1 MRLSIIIPAHNEEKR
16 IGETLENYFKFFDKT
31 SKTNNFEYELI
42 VVLSGCN
49 DKTGQVAESYRNP
62 SLRIIDVKK
71 KGKGL
76 AVKEGFK
83 DALERDNDLIGFV
96 DADMATFPEDFFDL
110 FKHIGSA
117 DGMIA
122 NRYDSRSKIYPS
134 FSFRRIV
141 VGRGFNFLVRCL
153 FLLPYED
160 TQCGAKVFKAHALK
174 KVIHSIG
181 MTQWAFDVE
190 LLYLCH
196 KNDLFIKEIPTKWR
210 AIGESKIKVLRS
222 SIQMFLSIIQLRI
235 IKSPLKRLLKPLSPI
250 VMILWKIS
258 KG

>member
-16 IGETLENYFKFFDKT
+16 IGETLESYFRFFDKT
-31 SKTNNFEYELI
+31 SKINNFEYELI

-49 DKTGQVAESYRNP
+49 DKTGQVAESYGHP
-62 SLRIIDVKK
+62 CLRIVDVKK

-83 DALERDNDLIGFV
+83 DALARDNNLIGFV
-96 DADMATFPEDFFDL
+96 DADMATLPEDFFDL

-117 DGMIA
+117 DGIIA
-122 NRYDSRSKIYPS
+122 NRYDLRSKIYPS
-134 FSFRRIV
+134 FSFRRLII
-141 VGRGFNFLVRCL
+141 GRGFSFLVRSL

-160 TQCGAKVFKAHALK
+160 TQCGAKMFKANALR
-174 KVIHSIG
+174 KVLHSIG

-196 KNDLFIKEIPTKWR
+196 KKGLFIRQIPTIWR
-210 AIGESKIKVLRS
+210 AVGESKIKIFRS
-222 SIQMFLSIIQLRI
+222 SIQMFLSILQLRM
-235 IKSPLKRLLKPLSPI
+235 IKSPLKRLLKPLSPVVI
-250 VMILWKIS
+250 MVWRIS

>member
-122 NRYDSRSKIYPS
+122 NRYDPRPSTSTYNDASCVATQATACCMARSVAARMPMASISEAETMPTPQMQ
-134 FSFRRIV
+134 
-141 VGRGFNFLVRCL
+141 CL
-153 FLLPYED
+153 
-160 TQCGAKVFKAHALK
+160 Q
-174 KVIHSIG
+174 
-181 MTQWAFDVE
+181 
-190 LLYLCH
+190 
-196 KNDLFIKEIPTKWR
+196 
-210 AIGESKIKVLRS
+210 
-222 SIQMFLSIIQLRI
+222 IQA
-235 IKSPLKRLLKPLSPI
+235 
-250 VMILWKIS
+250 
-258 KG
+258 